1 MLQELPVN
9 NFEWI
14 EATSQF
20 NEGFIKNYDQESDED
35 IFLML
40 MFNVQKIYIIFTIKS
55 LKSLLLLYTI
65 NLNMLFT

>member
-20 NEGFIKNYDQESDED
+20 NEGFIKNYDQDSDED

-65 NLNMLFT
+65 NLNMLLT

>member
-1 MLQELPVN
+1 MSQKLPVN

-20 NEGFIKNYDQESDED
+20 NEGFIKNYDEESDED

-40 MFNVQKIYIIFTIKS
+40 MFNIQKIYIIFTIKS
-55 LKSLLLLYTI
+55 LKSLLLIYMI

>member
-1 MLQELPVN
+1 MSQKLPVN

-20 NEGFIKNYDQESDED
+20 DEGFIKNYDEESDED

-40 MFNVQKIYIIFTIKS
+40 MFNIQKIYIIFTIKS
-55 LKSLLLLYTI
+55 LKSLLLIYMI

>member
-14 EATSQF
+14 ETTSQF

>member
-1 MLQELPVN
+1 MSQKLLVN

-20 NEGFIKNYDQESDED
+20 NEGFIKNYDEESDED

-40 MFNVQKIYIIFTIKS
+40 MFNIQKIYIIFTIKS
-55 LKSLLLLYTI
+55 LKSLLLIYMI

>member
-20 NEGFIKNYDQESDED
+20 NEGFIKSYDQESDED